1 MSVSPDSVPVRGL
14 ELAVPRSVKYAGVL
28 LAVQALLWGLVAVAG
43 VVALVV
49 NARGIIS
56 GPGAPPP
63 GAGAFA
69 LDVVLL
75 ALTAGMAAV
84 SALVVV
90 GLRRRRAGARVAA
103 IVLECLMTCFGVYLA
118 WWSVGGF
125 IAGGG
130 GAVLSGAA
138 VACLLGQPAR
148 RFTRSPALKL

>member
-56 GPGAPPP
+56 GPGAPPH

-69 LDVVLL
+69 LWTAPGILE
-75 ALTAGMAAV
+75 ALIPGRMQSHACTAEV
-84 SALVVV
+84 P
-90 GLRRRRAGARVAA
+90 R
-103 IVLECLMTCFGVYLA
+103 
-118 WWSVGGF
+118 
-125 IAGGG
+125 
-130 GAVLSGAA
+130 
-138 VACLLGQPAR
+138 
-148 RFTRSPALKL
+148 